1 MNDTDAT
8 TPPAEPVS
16 QVVHLPVV
24 CTGRDGRTWP
34 AHVYAW
40 NADRVWVC
48 FECKEPRP

>member
-1 MNDTDAT
+1 MNDITET

-24 CTGRDGRTWP
+24 CTGLDGHTWP

-40 NADRVWVC
+40 NRDRVWVC
-48 FECKEPRP
+48 LECKEPRP